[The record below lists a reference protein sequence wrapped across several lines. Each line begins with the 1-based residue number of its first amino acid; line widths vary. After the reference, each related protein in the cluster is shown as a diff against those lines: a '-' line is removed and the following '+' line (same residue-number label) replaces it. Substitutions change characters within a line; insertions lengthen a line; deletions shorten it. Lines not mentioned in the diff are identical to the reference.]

1 MSSCFKKSISVIST
15 AFSCIK
21 GISSPTKL
29 LRLRVNIYRVS
40 KSHAIVPYVFC
51 MTMITWVYQ
60 GQKGFLFWFAFKPS
74 FLYTHGKLLSFVIKS
89 EANFR
94 RKNITKYVRHH
105 VGYTSTTCLPSLQ
118 RALYSSINS
127 SAVAPTPMVGLFQSA
142 FVRINSN
149 CKEGNYIP
157 SPICFTNYVCPSL
170 GHSCK
175 ENLQFNLKG

>member
-1 MSSCFKKSISVIST
+1 MVFKGFISVIST

-105 VGYTSTTCLPSLQ
+105 VGYTSTYHMPPFYRELFIQVWIVWRWIQ
-118 RALYSSINS
+118 RQWWASFKAHLSELIAIARKAITYLHQYASQILF
-127 SAVAPTPMVGLFQSA
+127 APVWDILERKNFS
-142 FVRINSN
+142 F
-149 CKEGNYIP
+149 
-157 SPICFTNYVCPSL
+157 
-170 GHSCK
+170 
-175 ENLQFNLKG
+175 LKG

>member
-1 MSSCFKKSISVIST
+1 MSPVVFIFILRFISEIST
-15 AFSCIK
+15 AFSCIRYFLANQTPSIEGK
-21 GISSPTKL
+21 
-29 LRLRVNIYRVS
+29 IYRVS

-51 MTMITWVYQ
+51 VTMITWAYQ

-118 RALYSSINS
+118 RAFYPSMKWIVRRWLRRQWWASFKAHLSELIAIARKAITYLHQYASQILF
-127 SAVAPTPMVGLFQSA
+127 APVWDIL
-142 FVRINSN
+142 
-149 CKEGNYIP
+149 
-157 SPICFTNYVCPSL
+157 
-170 GHSCK
+170 
-175 ENLQFNLKG
+175 